1 MGEYFEWINMDNQ
14 ETISNIANKILGK
27 LDMFKLL
34 MAVQGGKYSDATE
47 KLYNSYIYRVSF
59 FKYEYVI

>member
-1 MGEYFEWINMDNQ
+1 MDNQ